1 MLLHRPQPARGPNCY
16 DTRTSTFDRF
26 GIRSLGKFE
35 INLVFV
41 RQCWSRVSS
50 ADRAQPILLPA
61 SHKGK

>member
-1 MLLHRPQPARGPNCY
+1 MLLHRPQPARGPNRY

-35 INLVFV
+35 INLVV
-41 RQCWSRVSS
+41 ARQCWPRVSP
-50 ADRAQPILLPA
+50 ANRVQPILLPA